1 MPVLRRTCFTPR
13 IRSISALAG
22 EAECRLSGSDNRKA
36 SKIEHVQLRPE
47 STHEM
52 WVAQI
57 GTVIH
62 VGNTDTINVTMTES
76 LQITVR
82 DGDGNVLDQR
92 NG

>member
-1 MPVLRRTCFTPR
+1 
-13 IRSISALAG
+13 
-22 EAECRLSGSDNRKA
+22 
-36 SKIEHVQLRPE
+36 
-47 STHEM
+47 M